1 MMILV
6 NGGSSSGK
14 SAFAESLILEQDKR
28 ERAEENKTCPSWYLA
43 TMIAWDEECRERI
56 RKHRNMRAEKNF
68 RTIEC
73 PVDLETAEIPAG
85 SRCLLECVSNL
96 AANEM
101 YRGDM
106 KNPAEHA
113 KERILAGIEKVRKK
127 SGFFVI
133 VTNDV
138 SGDQGAYSEETEE
151 YRNLLGE
158 INIAL
163 AGEAD
168 EVYEVLCGIPV
179 KIKTAEKNTAQRED
193 KEKAYDRRDH
203 ADHRGSASGESGIC
217 HEKGSG
223 EQRRPLYLCGRR
235 RKNAICRCVQRGGD
249 LKSSYVYKKNDHG
262 SGRVGTADGIS
273 GWK

>member
-56 RKHRNMRAEKNF
+56 RKHRNMREEKNF

-106 KNPAEHA
+106 KNPEEHA

-138 SGDQGAYSEETEE
+138 SGEQGAYSEETEE

-163 AGEAD
+163 AGRPMK
-168 EVYEVLCGIPV
+168 CMRSS
-179 KIKTAEKNTAQRED
+179 AEFR
-193 KEKAYDRRDH
+193 
-203 ADHRGSASGESGIC
+203 
-217 HEKGSG
+217 
-223 EQRRPLYLCGRR
+223 
-235 RKNAICRCVQRGGD
+235 
-249 LKSSYVYKKNDHG
+249 
-262 SGRVGTADGIS
+262 
-273 GWK
+273 